1 MTPAPGRDEIP
12 SHLEQDVRN
21 QAARLT
27 TFFEALTKINQELAV
42 LEEANKH
49 RDEKLNSI
57 LSLGR
62 TVLITVLTL
71 AIGAGFAWVASGGLN
86 VTAG

>member
-1 MTPAPGRDEIP
+1 MPPPSRDDVP
-12 SHLEQDVRN
+12 SYLEEDVR
-21 QAARLT
+21 AHARIISELT
-27 TFFEALTKINQELAV
+27 TKINEINSTIAV
-42 LEEANKH
+42 LAEANRH

-57 LSLGR
+57 LGLGR

-71 AIGAGFAWVASGGLN
+71 AIGAGFAFIVSGGLH